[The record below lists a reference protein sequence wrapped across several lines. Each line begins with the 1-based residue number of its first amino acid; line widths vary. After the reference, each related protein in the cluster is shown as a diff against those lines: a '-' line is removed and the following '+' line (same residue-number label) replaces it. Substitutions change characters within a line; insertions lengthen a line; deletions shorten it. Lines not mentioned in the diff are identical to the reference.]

1 MLNIHSENIG
11 DIAIVECEGTLS
23 ELESAN
29 RLRNAVTSKKQA
41 RVIVIDLSKIRVIS
55 GFGVDMMLF
64 LQRWTYDRRIELKFF
79 NPSTLVKTIL
89 EKASSFC
96 EFDFPALQETM
107 AILAGAQ
114 RNNRAAA

>member
-96 EFDFPALQETM
+96 AFDFPALHETM
-107 AILAGAQ
+107 AILTGAQ